1 MATES
6 LRDLLIDL
14 QLEIDNSPIRQ
25 IRDINRQLD
34 SVTRQARQFDR
45 SFDRAMGSM
54 PEHLRPAARSFHDLD
69 LEMRSLARN
78 GTRSLEDM
86 QQTVMRTRVGFDK
99 MTSATSSG
107 KQAARYIQEISE
119 SAKEAQLAVL
129 GFDKTA
135 SRMLSPQETTA
146 KVAEFRQ
153 ELDSTRKKLEE
164 LRDAGDFG
172 SYEAGMRALSQRTRE
187 FQRAIIGAAR
197 GGREYMDVMRKL
209 GIVTSNDANAQAVF
223 LELQRDSFF
232 RSHQM
237 LQEMAT
243 QSEKISE
250 NLSNLDPFYS
260 LSAGALEF
268 TDVLE
273 RMARQGTT
281 AALAI
286 RQLGAGAS
294 MRDILA
300 RMRLIN
306 AGLMRMQALV
316 TGVGLAWIGVTV
328 VLSKAAMGPDPE
340 EVKKQQAELTSSY
353 TEALNDRYNEIR
365 GFAGMFDEAMS
376 NLVSPKTLQTNL
388 QHQVDILTNWTRN
401 MRTLA
406 SKGIGDDFITELQK
420 MGPAASGEIAA
431 LTKMTDTE
439 LDKYVATW
447 REKNALA
454 RQQANT
460 ELGKM
465 KTETQSKISDLTKSL
480 KPLGV
485 AVDDLKET
493 WSKAV
498 KPFVEFFG
506 QIASYAVRGVT
517 AIGQF
522 INKLNE
528 ISPWI
533 TKIGG
538 LFLYLILTF
547 TLLLA
552 PIAVGIGLLG
562 GMSAAFA
569 ATWAIVGPFAIGLA
583 AVIGPAVGVAAA
595 VIGIGAALI
604 LGYKYIMPFRDMV
617 NAAVL
622 AIKNFINGIIAQ
634 VQQFWAVNGPMIM
647 QAVQNI
653 VNFIVQVFNFLKP
666 ALTLLWQ
673 GVVFLIQGAWAAI
686 KGVIQGAVTIILNI
700 VKAFG
705 ALFTGNWSALWAAV
719 KGILSGALQLVWNL
733 VNLMFMS
740 RILGPIRAGFGLI
753 RTIVT
758 GGWAAVKAIFASAV
772 AGLKTFISALW
783 SFTKGQFSAGL
794 AAIKGFMSTLW
805 SDITG
810 VWTKIKGFLSGI
822 DLMSIGKNIIQGLID
837 GIASMAGAVAAKVT
851 EIGSNIKDTFTGLL
865 GIHSPSRVFF
875 EYGGFT
881 GEGFALGLRNSLP
894 DVSDMATRLAVTATD
909 PMEQSYASSGSE
921 TLAPTYSRSS
931 SSTATTFAPVVN
943 VYVNGDG
950 SGAGGRSIG
959 EQVQQ
964 AIENQWRTFSR
975 VNGPIVEG

>member
-1 MATES
+1 MASES
-6 LRDLLIDL
+6 LRDLIIDL
-14 QLEIDNSPIRQ
+14 QLEIDNSPVRQ

-34 SVTRQARQFDR
+34 SVARQARQFDR

-69 LEMRSLARN
+69 LEMRSLSRN
-78 GTRSLEDM
+78 GTRSLEEM
-86 QQTVMRTRVGFDK
+86 QQTVLRTRVGFDK

-119 SAKEAQLAVL
+119 SAREAQLAVL

-146 KVAEFRQ
+146 KVTEFRQ
-153 ELDSTRKKLEE
+153 ELDSTRRKLEE

-187 FQRAIIGAAR
+187 FEQAIVGAAR
-197 GGREYMDVMRKL
+197 GGREYMDVMNRL
-209 GIVTSNDANAQAVF
+209 GIVTSNDANMQAVI
-223 LELQRDSFF
+223 LELQREGFM
-232 RSHQM
+232 RNHQILM
-237 LQEMAT
+237 SMAT
-243 QSEKISE
+243 QSQKVLE

-260 LSAGALEF
+260 LSAGALRF
-268 TDVLE
+268 TDSLE
-273 RMARQGTT
+273 RMARNGTA

-294 MRDILA
+294 MRDIMA
-300 RMRLIN
+300 RIRLIN

-316 TGVGLAWIGVTV
+316 VGVGIAWLGATALLAD
-328 VLSKAAMGPDPE
+328 AAMGPDPE
-340 EVKKQQAELTSSY
+340 EVRSQQAELTAAY
-353 TEALNDRYNEIR
+353 TQALNDRYNEIR

-376 NLVSPKTLQTNL
+376 NLVSPKKLQENL
-388 QHQVDILTNWTRN
+388 THQVDILTNWTRN

-406 SKGIGDDFITELQK
+406 SKGIGDDFISELQK

-439 LDKYVATW
+439 LNKYVATW
-447 REKNALA
+447 REKNVLA
-454 RQQANT
+454 REQANT

-465 KTETQSKISDLTKSL
+465 KKDTQSKISDLTESL

-485 AVDDLKET
+485 AVDELKET
-493 WSKAV
+493 WAQAAG
-498 KPFVEFFG
+498 PFVDFFG

-538 LFLYLILTF
+538 LFLYLVLTF

-569 ATWAIVGPFAIGLA
+569 ATWGIIGPFAIGLA
-583 AVIGPAVGVAAA
+583 TVIGPAVGVAAA
-595 VIGIGAALI
+595 LIAIGAALI
-604 LGYKYIMPFRDMV
+604 LAYNHIAPFRDMV

-622 AIKNFINGIIAQ
+622 AIKNFVNGIIAQ

-673 GVVFLIQGAWAAI
+673 AIVFVIQGAWAAI

-705 ALFTGNWSALWAAV
+705 ALFTGNWSALWAAI
-719 KGILSGALQLVWNL
+719 KGILSGALQLIWNL

-740 RILGPIRAGFGLI
+740 RLLGPIRVGFGLI
-753 RTIVT
+753 RSIVM
-758 GGWAAVKAIFASAV
+758 GGWAAVKAIFAAAV
-772 AGLKTFISALW
+772 AALRTFITALW
-783 SFTKGQFSAGL
+783 SFTKGQFSAGI
-794 AAIKGFMSTLW
+794 AAIRGFMATLW

-810 VWTKIKGFLSGI
+810 VWTRIQAFLSGI
-822 DLMSIGKNIIQGLID
+822 DLMSVGKNIIQGLIN

-851 EIGSNIKDTFTGLL
+851 EIGDNIKNTFTGIL

-881 GEGFALGLRNSLP
+881 GQGFALGLQSMMP
-894 DVSDMATRLAVTATD
+894 DVSRMATQMSSAATD
-909 PMEQSYASSGSE
+909 PMQPSYTPSGSDP
-921 TLAPTYSRSS
+921 LAPAYSRSS
-931 SSTATTFAPVVN
+931 TSTSSTFAPTVN

-950 SGAGGRSIG
+950 SGNGGRNIA